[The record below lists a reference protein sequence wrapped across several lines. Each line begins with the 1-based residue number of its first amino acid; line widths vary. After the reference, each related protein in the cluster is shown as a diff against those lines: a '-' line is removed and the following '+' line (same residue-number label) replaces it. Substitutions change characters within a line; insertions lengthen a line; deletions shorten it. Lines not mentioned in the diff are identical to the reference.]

1 MVMDHNLTGIDATA
15 LKDSGGNVK
24 IQAQASGAVHTGF
37 SFDNAESKNIHR
49 YCYFWIKFN
58 NDW

>member
-1 MVMDHNLTGIDATA
+1 MVMVHNLTGIDATA

-37 SFDNAESKNIHR
+37 STFDMH
-49 YCYFWIKFN
+49 
-58 NDW
+58 